1 MKRNKELS
9 MAVSSQ
15 KAEMIYNRIV
25 PIFEDVMNKKIEVKK
40 NAGKVETVVVL
51 ILRDGGYERITTE
64 GLDALGYIRA
74 LCKECISMKKILVE
88 SVETEIRDF
97 RGIEREFR
105 KKDR

>member
-25 PIFEDVMNKKIEVKK
+25 PIFEDVMNEKIEVKK
-40 NAGKVETVVVL
+40 DSGEIETVVVL
-51 ILRDGGYERITTE
+51 VLRDGGYERISTE
-64 GLDALGYIRA
+64 GIDALGYITT
-74 LCKECISMKKILVE
+74 LCKECKSMQKILVE